1 MAENVEVSKKTLGG
15 LVGGLVV
22 SLMAVAFLFGR
33 QSGTNDALARQ
44 PLQAQPSQASGS
56 SNQSVID
63 DRPGRQS
70 LNVSNAPS
78 QPTVS
83 APTAIVQSEPQP
95 ASQTYVTHQT
105 FPPPPAPSPA
115 SAPPS
120 SETKQANHPVASKP
134 APVAASHTPPPVAAP
149 PQSKGPSADVSSYFS
164 QMDALNIT
172 LGAGSDNTQFAT
184 DLLQQSLNG
193 DQHGFDE
200 LLSATRKNLSAVQ
213 AIHPPEVCKEHHR
226 LVTRQLNQSI
236 AMLSKVKSAIVTMDS
251 STLTALASQGQGMQK
266 EAEMIQKLE
275 KKLRLGL

>member
-1 MAENVEVSKKTLGG
+1 MAENVEISKKTLGC
-15 LVGGLVV
+15 LVGGLVA

-33 QSGTNDALARQ
+33 QSGTNDVLARQ
-44 PLQAQPSQASGS
+44 PLPSQQAQQTGPSS
-56 SNQSVID
+56 SSD

-70 LNVSNAPS
+70 LSVSNAPS
-78 QPTVS
+78 QPSVS
-83 APTAIVQSEPQP
+83 APAPAVQADPQP
-95 ASQTYVTHQT
+95 VSQTYVTHQT

-115 SAPPS
+115 SVPPTPDS
-120 SETKQANHPVASKP
+120 KPANHPVASKP
-134 APVAASHTPPPVAAP
+134 ATTAAVAPHIQPVAPP
-149 PQSKGPSADVSSYFS
+149 SKGPSSDVSAYFN
-164 QMDALNIT
+164 QLDALNLT
-172 LGAGSDNTQFAT
+172 LGAGSDSTQFAT

-200 LLSATRKNLSAVQ
+200 LLAATRNNLNAVQ

-236 AMLSKVKSAIVTMDS
+236 AMLSKVKSAMVAMD
-251 STLTALASQGQGMQK
+251 TGALTALSSQGQGMQK